1 MTPESIKD
9 ITISDFMTK
18 EVRTISENET
28 LKEASKL
35 MYEENIGSVVILRK
49 APSAGETVAS
59 NNKQN
64 QAPLGILTE
73 RDIARMVGFSSKF
86 AADTNVT
93 EVMSKQLKTVSPN
106 AHLKDAIALMNQ
118 ENIRRLPVVDY
129 KGDMVGIITAK
140 DILKII
146 MKGFM
151 ENEKGQE
158 LKSEGFDLLGLLG
171 AE

>member
-18 EVRTISENET
+18 EVKTIPENET

-35 MYEENIGSVVILRK
+35 MYEENIGSVVI
-49 APSAGETVAS
+49 

-64 QAPLGILTE
+64 QAPVGILTE
-73 RDIARMVGFSSKF
+73 RDIARMVGFSKF
-86 AADTNVT
+86 PADTNVT

-129 KGDMVGIITAK
+129 NGNMVGIITAK
-140 DILKII
+140 DILKIV
-146 MKGFM
+146 MKVFM
-151 ENEKGQE
+151 ENEKVQE

>member
-1 MTPESIKD
+1 
-9 ITISDFMTK
+9 
-18 EVRTISENET
+18 
-28 LKEASKL
+28 
-35 MYEENIGSVVILRK
+35 
-49 APSAGETVAS
+49 
-59 NNKQN
+59 
-64 QAPLGILTE
+64 
-73 RDIARMVGFSSKF
+73 MVGFSSKF

-93 EVMSKQLKTVSPN
+93 EVMSKQLKTVSPS
-106 AHLKDAIALMNQ
+106 AHLKDVIALMNQ

-146 MKGFM
+146 MKGFV

>member
-1 MTPESIKD
+1 MTSESIKD

-18 EVRTISENET
+18 EVKTISENET

-35 MYEENIGSVVILRK
+35 MYEKNIGSVVIRK
-49 APSAGETVAS
+49 ATSAGESVAS

-146 MKGFM
+146 MKLFM
-151 ENEKGQE
+151 ENEKGRE

>member
-1 MTPESIKD
+1 MTSESIKD

-18 EVRTISENET
+18 EVKTISENET
-28 LKEASKL
+28 LKEASRL

-49 APSAGETVAS
+49 AAGESVAS

-64 QAPLGILTE
+64 QAPIGILTE
-73 RDIARMVGFSSKF
+73 RDIAKLVGFSSKF

-158 LKSEGFDLLGLLG
+158 LESEGFDLLGLLG